1 MVARLRNREFGAVQM
16 QNSVGRELD
25 VPRRDRRFAPPI
37 LRAIQQ
43 YYRPGFTNQDGTIYL
58 PR

>member
-1 MVARLRNREFGAVQM
+1 MQDSVERKLGA
-16 QNSVGRELD
+16 
-25 VPRRDRRFAPPI
+25 PRPDNRFAPPI

-43 YYRPGFTNQDGTIYL
+43 YYRPGFTNQDGIIYL